1 MFNNGIAKIMVALVL
16 SMAVALPIALPV
28 APLQIPCD
36 SAVAAIKVG
45 ENDIQG
51 YEPKDVV
58 STDKTYSV
66 SAEEAAPKLEATV
79 IKIIKILMPLLM
91 IACVGIIVYNAA
103 RNIFKK
109 PEDRVKMGDLVKNM
123 FINFFFI
130 LFAWIIVEGI
140 VFIVTNGEMILFST
154 IVG

>member
-1 MFNNGIAKIMVALVL
+1 MTTFKRIAGILAVIAIVL
-16 SMAVALPIALPV
+16 TIVPVSPIAVFSEPEP
-28 APLQIPCD
+28 AF
-36 SAVAAIKVG
+36 AAIQVG
-45 ENDIQG
+45 GNTIEG

-58 STDKTYSV
+58 STDQRYEVDV
-66 SAEEAAPKLEATV
+66 SSAAPKLEATV
-79 IKIIKILMPLLM
+79 IKIIKVIMPLLM

-109 PEDRVKMGDLVKNM
+109 PEDRVKMGDLIKNM

>member
-36 SAVAAIKVG
+36 SAVAAIQVG

>member
-1 MFNNGIAKIMVALVL
+1 MFNNGIAKIMVVLVL

-36 SAVAAIKVG
+36 SAVAAIQVG

-109 PEDRVKMGDLVKNM
+109 PEDRVKMGDLIKNM

-154 IVG
+154 VVG